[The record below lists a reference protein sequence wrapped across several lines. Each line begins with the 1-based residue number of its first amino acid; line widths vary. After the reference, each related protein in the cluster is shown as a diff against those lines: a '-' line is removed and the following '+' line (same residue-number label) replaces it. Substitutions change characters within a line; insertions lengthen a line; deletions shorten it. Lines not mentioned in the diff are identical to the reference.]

1 MIVQRTL
8 WAEKFFDS
16 FSSRP
21 LTSECVFRSPQYT
34 NRGKQKEVCDFL
46 LVLRGKAIL
55 VSMKSQ
61 DDPSSRTGDKLRRWT
76 IKNATNALNQ
86 AKGALN
92 TIAREPFWCQHPRR
106 GRVDFERGSASVAHV
121 VVLTE
126 VLGNVVELPSELPL
140 VLGSVPVTYLSLN
153 DFLNLI
159 NELRA
164 FPDITAYLDA
174 RRTLPDKSLRM
185 VGHEVPFYKY
195 YVLNAG
201 SLAECDGYADAR
213 ISSAARDAEW
223 QAMLSTEES
232 RHKSASIVE
241 FVSDALATRLKGFSD
256 RLDAETIAQF
266 DPADDRRNYLLM
278 QEELCDL
285 RLAERA
291 ALGEHFV
298 NIIGKVEKSESTE
311 NMAYKAFFTDSKP
324 DFVYVLV
331 SARGIDRPTLLSR
344 STILLRA
351 AMAAYG
357 KNRGLVIAD
366 RDGAGFEVQLIC
378 GRTPGSSDERLA
390 EQFFAKLRMSHVPV
404 S

>member
-8 WAEKFFDS
+8 WAEKFVDS

-21 LTSECVFRSPQYT
+21 LTGECVFHSPQYID
-34 NRGKQKEVCDFL
+34 RGRQKEVCDFL
-46 LVLRGKAIL
+46 LALRGNAIL

-61 DDPSSRTGDKLRRWT
+61 EDPSSRIGDKLRRWT

-86 AKGALN
+86 ARGALN

-106 GRVDFERGSASVAHV
+106 GRVDFKQGSIHVVHV

-126 VLGNVVELPSELPL
+126 VFDDAVELSDELPL
-140 VLGSVPVTYLSLN
+140 MLGGVPVTYLSLN

-164 FPDITAYLDA
+164 FPDITAYLGA
-174 RRTLPDKSLRM
+174 RTALPQKSLRM

-195 YVLNAG
+195 YILNAG
-201 SLAECDGYADAR
+201 SFAGCGGYTDAR

-223 QAMLSTEES
+223 QAVLSAGES
-232 RHKSASIVE
+232 LHKFARIVE
-241 FVSDALATRLKGFSD
+241 YVSDALATRLKNFSD
-256 RLDAETIAQF
+256 RLDAQTIAQF
-266 DPADDRRNYLLM
+266 DPADDRKNYLLM

-285 RLAERA
+285 QLSARA
-291 ALGEHFV
+291 ALGEQFV
-298 NIIGKVEKSESTE
+298 NIMDKVKNSKGTE
-311 NMAYKAFFTDSKP
+311 NMAYMAFYTDLKP
-324 DFVYVLV
+324 DLVYVLV
-331 SARGIDRPTLLSR
+331 SVRGIDRTTLLGR
-344 STILLRA
+344 LTILLRA

-357 KNRGLVIAD
+357 KGRGLLIAD
-366 RDGAGFEVQLIC
+366 RDGDGFEVQLIS
-378 GRTPGSSDERLA
+378 GRSADSSDEKLGEA
-390 EQFFAKLRMSHVPV
+390 YFAKLRMSHIPI